1 MTSRLSCSQAYLQS
15 SCFSSS
21 SPYNLQV
28 SSSSLRCDWCDD
40 QQGSQCA
47 YICVCLDAL
56 DLSTFPEIGC
66 IRHRLDTWI
75 SCCGLTISVM
85 ELAPVPVQMSGVKSQ
100 TRRLGLEPWPPVAKT
115 RGSCQSLHWLVTCES
130 DDLRWKF
137 WFNFFGAQ
145 IDAKLC
151 SRNARAR
158 VTVSVCNFA
167 YLRCVFADNCQGRC
181 DVRCGQ
187 VQWRRDRRC
196 LESI

>member
-1 MTSRLSCSQAYLQS
+1 
-15 SCFSSS
+15 
-21 SPYNLQV
+21 
-28 SSSSLRCDWCDD
+28 
-40 QQGSQCA
+40 
-47 YICVCLDAL
+47 VCLDAL

-66 IRHRLDTWI
+66 IRHRLDLMLW
-75 SCCGLTISVM
+75 SNDFSDGACSSSS
-85 ELAPVPVQMSGVKSQ
+85 QMSGVKSQ